1 MKRLLSSARGET
13 LVEVMCAGTL
23 LLMALG
29 VLLGAVRFSS
39 AAERH
44 TMEVRR
50 WTAEL
55 SQSLG
60 PEPSGTGTDRTAVY
74 AFTAVPAD
82 GTPGDGEALF
92 TVTAALTEAEGV
104 YKTADGREETV
115 TFRLF
120 APPEGEP

>member
-23 LLMALG
+23 LLIALG

-60 PEPSGTGTDRTAVY
+60 PEPSGTETDRTAVY
-74 AFTAVPAD
+74 AFTAVPVD
-82 GTPGDGEALF
+82 GAPGERETLF
-92 TVTAALTEAEGV
+92 TVTAALAEAEGV
-104 YKTADGREETV
+104 YKPADGREETV